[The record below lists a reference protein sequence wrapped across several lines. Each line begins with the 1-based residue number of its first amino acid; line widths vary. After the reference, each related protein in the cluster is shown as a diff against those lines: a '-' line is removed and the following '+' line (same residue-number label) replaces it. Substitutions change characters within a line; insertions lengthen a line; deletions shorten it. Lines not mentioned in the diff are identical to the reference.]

1 MVKPIRVLTKQE
13 MMGWQWHQLDH
24 MQNICTSLQTDN
36 DASTSSLNRTFFT
49 GWMLCL
55 TPNEQCQSTE
65 GIYAYQERVHQ
76 NGVCVYWCM
85 CACDKQ
91 STLLGAGELEPH
103 PRSPPLISFGQYEV
117 TTWYSS
123 PYPQEYAR

>member
-1 MVKPIRVLTKQE
+1 MLTKQD

-24 MQNICTSLQTDN
+24 MQIICTSLQTDN
-36 DASTSSLNRTFFT
+36 HASTSSFYLTFLQAGCSCRRPTNSVKALRAFMLT
-49 GWMLCL
+49 GNVVIKM
-55 TPNEQCQSTE
+55 
-65 GIYAYQERVHQ
+65 
-76 NGVCVYWCM
+76 VCVYWCM

-103 PRSPPLISFGQYEV
+103 PRNPPLISFGQYEV